1 MGAPL
6 PESLV
11 PGGRA
16 DSAGLPWEGRTFDH
30 HDTAFAD
37 DDGTAPVE
45 VTKAIT
51 AVQDA
56 AIQLVDAKDT
66 EQQQA
71 ALIELAERH
80 ADAIAAFGGAR
91 FLIPL
96 IAQAGDYGL
105 TDDGKVVEKTQE
117 LSIVTV
123 AAPDGRKAMPIFA
136 SVAAMQQWNPLARPI
151 PVPGPQAAI
160 AAAQEETDLIVINP
174 GADTEFGIRRPALEA
189 FALAER
195 VLPSWADGAVREAFE
210 RSIEAE
216 STTIGVQLVPGDPT
230 SRLLT
235 PELTVRLILQPG
247 LDRSALDALI
257 ARLQGRWAAD
267 ETIARRVDSLAVQLR
282 AATQP

>member
-11 PGGRA
+11 PGGSA

-30 HDTAFAD
+30 HGTAFAD
-37 DDGTAPVE
+37 DDGTSPIE

-56 AIQLVDAKDT
+56 AIQLVDAKDP
-66 EQQQA
+66 EQQRA

-80 ADAIAAFGGAR
+80 ADAIAACGGAR

-105 TDDGKVVEKTQE
+105 TDEGKVVEKTQE

-123 AAPDGRKAMPIFA
+123 AAPDGRKVMPIFT
-136 SVAAMQQWNPLARPI
+136 SVAAMQQWNPLSRPI

-160 AAAQEETDLIVINP
+160 AAAQEKTDLIVIDP
-174 GADTEFGIRRPALEA
+174 GADTEFGIRRPSLEA

-195 VLPSWADGAVREAFE
+195 VLPSWADGGVRKAFE
-210 RSIEAE
+210 RSIEDERAVV
-216 STTIGVQLVPGDPT
+216 GVRLVPGDPT
-230 SRLLT
+230 SRLLA
-235 PELTVRLILQPG
+235 PEVTVRLILQPG
-247 LDRSALDALI
+247 LDRSALDALV
-257 ARLQGRWAAD
+257 ARLQTRWAAD
-267 ETIARRVDSLAVQLR
+267 ETVAHRVDSLAVQLR
-282 AATQP
+282 AAAQP